1 MILLEGLLNG
11 LMSVWVLA
19 RIVIPLMIV
28 LEIAR
33 ANRWLEK
40 LNRWLHPPFRML
52 GLSEEGAFPVLVAV
66 IFGLLFGS
74 GLIIANYREG
84 RLNPVEVQTMGGF
97 MAICHAMIEDTVI
110 FAVLGIPLWLL
121 VVPRTSVAIL
131 ASVLIYRLAAYGLK
145 RSQKRTWTTPRS
157 TF

>member
-1 MILLEGLLNG
+1 MILLEGLSNG
-11 LMSVWVLA
+11 IASVWVLA
-19 RIVIPLMIV
+19 RIVIPLMVV

-33 ANRWLEK
+33 ANRWLERI
-40 LNRWLHPPFRML
+40 NRWVHPPFRML

-84 RLNPVEVQTMGGF
+84 RLSCVEVQTMGGF
-97 MAICHAMIEDTVI
+97 MAICHALFEDTLI

-121 VVPRTSVAIL
+121 VVPRTVVAIL
-131 ASVLIYRLAAYGLK
+131 VSLVIYRVAVKCFLVPAVE
-145 RSQKRTWTTPRS
+145 
-157 TF
+157 